1 MRRAGCFKL
10 TKSSHT
16 ETVRNLSFGTLAAN
30 SEMRSIMGQTP
41 YDWVGTSR
49 TKERFVRVSPKC
61 ETMPGTRDSKS
72 RKGDMLIAK
81 RVNPQFIF
89 VT

>member
-30 SEMRSIMGQTP
+30 SEMRSIMGHTP